1 MIKSS
6 RRQILE
12 NGNWRSI
19 LCVLLVASTGASV
32 GERVAHA
39 QSNDSIGPIGKP
51 TQLTSHSP
59 TGDQV
64 SPMDQRIS
72 LDLRDAT
79 LLEALFAVRDAS
91 GLNLVVGN
99 EVTGTVNAAFSEST
113 VSQILDSL
121 LLPRGYGYRMV
132 SGSLVIVPLEHLGDN
147 LPWFETAVMQLQNS
161 TPNEL
166 ISTVESLLSPEG
178 RVHAV
183 PSSNALVIM
192 DHPEQIANVRNQVSV
207 LENAALQHASD
218 AGLPPRPGATTS
230 VESGSVE
237 SADTIVRVYEPQF
250 VPAAILSDGVTPLLS
265 EVGRISPLEL
275 EDKLVISDRR
285 EAIERVT
292 AAIEQLDRPR
302 PQVRIRALIYDCGLE
317 DVERVGVNW
326 RSGFNGRS
334 IDATTGNPSQS
345 VVLNTLTANVP
356 TTAANGA
363 LTLTSLNRYS
373 NIETVLQAL
382 ETSDDSRLLADP
394 NVVVMNHETAEI
406 EIVTEIPYQQLTQGL
421 EGGTIGTTEF
431 REAGVTLNVIPHIA
445 QDGTIAMVVNPR
457 FSLLT
462 GFSEPD
468 NAPIIDRRETRTTVR
483 VYDQQT
489 LVLGGLRQR
498 TRTVER
504 SVIPGLGRIPKIG
517 HLFRHKSLN
526 ARESE
531 LLVFI
536 TPEIVMPDYPGTPR
550 EACVGAV
557 ATREINQTP
566 TDPRPFGMPILR
578 AEDCAFRE
586 ALDRRCPSCKCRSN
600 TGQHLS
606 TCELQGGQCGTY
618 GMIEMN
624 SEVLSVAPDV
634 SFEIDISSEIMA
646 QSEAELPSPPPAPV
660 VETNHDSGFVPVRVT
675 PADAIPVRISAA
687 R

>member
-1 MIKSS
+1 MANSS
-6 RRQILE
+6 RPT
-12 NGNWRSI
+12 
-19 LCVLLVASTGASV
+19 VLARISRCTVAGALLMTLAVARPGQTQSPGPTGGQGVSPAFDEAS
-32 GERVAHA
+32 
-39 QSNDSIGPIGKP
+39 
-51 TQLTSHSP
+51 QLTSRVP
-59 TGDQV
+59 TGEQI
-64 SPMDQRIS
+64 SPMQQRIS

-99 EVTGTVNAAFSEST
+99 EVTGTVNAAFTDSA
-113 VSQILDSL
+113 VSQVLDSL

-147 LPWFETAVMQLQNS
+147 LPWFETEVIRLENA

-183 PSSNALVIM
+183 PSSNSLVVM
-192 DHPEQIANVRNQVSV
+192 DYPEQIVSVKNQVRV
-207 LENAALQHASD
+207 LEGAAQQHVNAATRSS
-218 AGLPPRPGATTS
+218 GADTTTTS
-230 VESGSVE
+230 TAISTAGSPTV
-237 SADTIVRVYEPQF
+237 VQVYEPQF
-250 VPAAILSDGVTPLLS
+250 VPAAILAEGVTPLLS
-265 EVGRISPLEL
+265 DEGRLSSLEL
-275 EDKLVISDRR
+275 EDKLVISDRP
-285 EAIERVT
+285 EAIDRIT
-292 AAIEQLDRPR
+292 AAIEKLDRPR

-317 DVERVGVNW
+317 DVERLGVNW
-326 RSGFNGRS
+326 GSGLNSRSVDS
-334 IDATTGNPSQS
+334 ATGNPAQS
-345 VVLNTLTANVP
+345 IALNAITAAVP
-356 TTAANGA
+356 ANGA
-363 LTLTSLNRYS
+363 NGTLTLSSLNRYS
-373 NIETVLQAL
+373 SINTVVQAL
-382 ETSDDSRLLADP
+382 ESSDDSRLLADP

-468 NAPIIDRRETRTTVR
+468 NAPIIDRRETKTTVR
-483 VYDQQT
+483 VFDQQT

-504 SVIPGLGRIPKIG
+504 SLIPGLGRIPKVG
-517 HLFRHKSLN
+517 HLFRHKSLS

-536 TPEIVMPDYPGTPR
+536 TPEIVMPDYHGTPR
-550 EACVGAV
+550 EACVGI
-557 ATREINQTP
+557 TSDREINQAP
-566 TDPRPFGMPILR
+566 TCPLPFGMPVLR
-578 AEDCAFRE
+578 AEDVAYR
-586 ALDRRCPSCKCRSN
+586 AMLDSQPMCNQCGLGHGCR
-600 TGQHLS
+600 LS
-606 TCELQGGQCGTY
+606 TYRAGTHDCCCN
-618 GMIEMN
+618 GMIETEPN
-624 SEVLSVAPDV
+624 AIEVLPTVTSDTSDYPPV
-634 SFEIDISSEIMA
+634 S
-646 QSEAELPSPPPAPV
+646 
-660 VETNHDSGFVPVRVT
+660 VT
-675 PADAIPVRISAA
+675 PAEEIPVRISAS